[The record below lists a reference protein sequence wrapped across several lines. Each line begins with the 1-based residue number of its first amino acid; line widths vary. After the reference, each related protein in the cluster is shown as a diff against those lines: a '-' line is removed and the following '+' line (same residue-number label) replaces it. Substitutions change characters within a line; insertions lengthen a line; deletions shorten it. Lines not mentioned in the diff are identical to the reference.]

1 MIEEGVTAED
11 VLSDLWVDA
20 VVEGDNKPSVT
31 EQVRDGGSDGPPK
44 ARPRQFGRSH
54 ESIESSGSDM
64 GKAEQGVDAPEQV

>member
-20 VVEGDNKPSVT
+20 VVEGDNKPPVT

-44 ARPRQFGRSH
+44 ARPR
-54 ESIESSGSDM
+54 
-64 GKAEQGVDAPEQV
+64 